1 MVPPRVTDWALAV
14 RVARITSMPSHRSR
28 TLDQRSTK
36 HLRRA
41 AGALAFV
48 TACNGSSSAPDGAP
62 SLVHSKVAV
71 LAIAVATGGEGHA
84 FFDNFITC
92 PRRGVIDYINTP
104 VGRLGTFSGCDAG
117 DGVIVDGTAEVRWVN
132 GGDRS
137 RIARVEVIGTL
148 RVRGPDGAEV
158 VVDRLSA
165 SGVSFTSP
173 TEPAVSNL
181 IVAPVRV
188 SASGTTS
195 SLDARAHPSNVF
207 PATGRGIDAIPNP
220 AGTLDVLTEADL
232 KSIAFGNG
240 MRLARLLFDETL
252 ESQRGQHEHQLPC
265 GTIRVSPEPTTQ
277 LVRIENAW
285 SACDLGG
292 GIIVSGAF
300 TQRWTVFDGAGG
312 RLAMVIEGQP
322 VLGGNVPRVA
332 LSRLEW
338 SITALASPGA
348 VRISGKLVT
357 AFGERTFAFEVVTDD

>member
-1 MVPPRVTDWALAV
+1 M
-14 RVARITSMPSHRSR
+14 
-28 TLDQRSTK
+28 
-36 HLRRA
+36 
-41 AGALAFV
+41 
-48 TACNGSSSAPDGAP
+48 
-62 SLVHSKVAV
+62 
-71 LAIAVATGGEGHA
+71 
-84 FFDNFITC
+84 
-92 PRRGVIDYINTP
+92 
-104 VGRLGTFSGCDAG
+104 
-117 DGVIVDGTAEVRWVN
+117 N

-137 RIARVEVIGTL
+137 RITRVDVIGTL

-158 VVDRLSA
+158 VVDQLSA

-195 SLDARAHPSNVF
+195 PLDARAHPSNVF
-207 PATGRGIDAIPNP
+207 PASGRGIDAIPNP
-220 AGTLDVLTEADL
+220 TATLDVLTEADL

-252 ESQRGQHEHQLPC
+252 ESQRGQHEHLLPC

-348 VRISGKLVT
+348 VRISGTLVT
-357 AFGERTFAFEVVTDD
+357 ASGERSFAVELVTDD